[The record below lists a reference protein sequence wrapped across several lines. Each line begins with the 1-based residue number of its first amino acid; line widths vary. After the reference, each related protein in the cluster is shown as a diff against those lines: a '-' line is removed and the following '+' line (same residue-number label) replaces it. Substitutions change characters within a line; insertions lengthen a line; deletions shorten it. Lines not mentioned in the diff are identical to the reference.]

1 MSGKIGII
9 GLGLMG
15 SAFARRLIDANFE
28 VLGIDISADRCEAL
42 RETGG
47 SVAGSLSEIGENCDV
62 ILMAVMTIAQVEE
75 VMEQEGG
82 LIDSFGSKASDKVV
96 LSTIT
101 AEPDVL
107 EKLAGRVAEKGVQ
120 FLDTPVSGTSLQVQ
134 NGDGLGLIAGNK
146 EAIEKVQPVLDA
158 IYPRQSF
165 TGPAGTGTKT
175 KLAIN
180 HILGLNRVGLAEGLV
195 FADRLG
201 LDLENFLE
209 IAKASAAY
217 SQIMDIKGQK
227 MVQRDFTTV
236 GKVVQHL
243 KDFRIIRKQA
253 EMHDQQLP
261 MASTLISLLEACEE
275 HGDGDKDNSITF
287 EEIRRRRVSDA

>member
-1 MSGKIGII
+1 MSGTIGII

-15 SAFARRLIDANFE
+15 SAFARRLMDANFD
-28 VLGIDISADRCEAL
+28 VLGIDVSSERCDAL
-42 RETGG
+42 REAGG
-47 SVAGSLSEIGENCDV
+47 SVAGSLAEIGESCDT

-75 VMEQEGG
+75 VMEKKGG
-82 LIDSFGSKASDKVV
+82 LIDSFGDRAAEKIV

-107 EKLAGRVAEKGVQ
+107 EKLAERVADKGVR

-134 NGDGLGLIAGNK
+134 NGDGLGLIAGDK
-146 EAIEKVQPVLDA
+146 QAIETVQPVLDA
-158 IYPRQSF
+158 IYPRQSY

-227 MVQRDFTTV
+227 MVQQDFTTV

-253 EMHDQQLP
+253 EMHEQQLP
-261 MASTLISLLEACEE
+261 MASMLIELLEACEK

-287 EEIRRRRVSDA
+287 EEIKRRRISKS